1 MPTGGREAVSLEP
14 LDPGARRSESAG
26 QAALGNEVRLVLAG
40 RSDAATGL
48 LGEILLRSDLLMSGT
63 LNHPAATA
71 AALVDG
77 WLRTGGAGTLDEGG
91 WPCVAARI
99 QEMIVSGAENV
110 TSIKVARVL
119 FMHPAVRAAAVIGI
133 PIAQL
138 GEAVHAVVVLR
149 QGACATPEALSAF
162 CREPI
167 GG

>member
-1 MPTGGREAVSLEP
+1 MADGGCPV
-14 LDPGARRSESAG
+14 
-26 QAALGNEVRLVLAG
+26 
-40 RSDAATGL
+40 AATPPPASWARS
-48 LGEILLRSDLLMSGT
+48 LLRSDLLMSGS

-77 WLRTGGAGTLDEGG
+77 WLRTGDAGRLDEGG
-91 WPCVAARI
+91 WLCVADRI
-99 QEMIVSGAENV
+99 QDMIVSGAENL
-110 TSIKVARVL
+110 TSIKVARGL
-119 FMHPAVRAAAVIGI
+119 FMHPAVREAAVIGI
-133 PIAQL
+133 PIAQW